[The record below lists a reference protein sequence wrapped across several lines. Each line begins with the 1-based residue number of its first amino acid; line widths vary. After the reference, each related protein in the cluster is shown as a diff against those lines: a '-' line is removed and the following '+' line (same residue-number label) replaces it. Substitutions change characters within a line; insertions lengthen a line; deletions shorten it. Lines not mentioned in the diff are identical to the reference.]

1 MVICGVDSFLLS
13 GVISVYSHTGGVAL
27 ANTGRKSESTP
38 VLKLKL
44 RGPGVRKGRISVPDL
59 IRICGETQNVIN
71 KQAEALRGRKTIHP
85 GPTSGLIQEECTLEL
100 VGIEDG
106 STILAFDL
114 AKPQMHFQFKE
125 HFGAQ
130 VVAEVGTSIQSLK
143 KRKAEPMDPGLLLSL
158 YSLGGL
164 VENKGI
170 QSIRW
175 MTPQSNGT
183 KPMSVPI
190 TKNVREKT
198 AARLSRPQ
206 KLSVKVDGILD
217 MADFKPEELK
227 CRIDPP
233 IGVAI
238 SCVFDPNLA
247 NEIYQLM
254 RKPVRASGVATL
266 KPYTDRIE
274 QIHIDAIAPLPSLH
288 LGEGNFFANPS
299 IEELA
304 TMQKVN
310 ALKDI
315 SVLAGGIPDD
325 EDIDE
330 LIGEIYAA
338 RQ

>member
-1 MVICGVDSFLLS
+1 M
-13 GVISVYSHTGGVAL
+13 
-27 ANTGRKSESTP
+27 E
-38 VLKLKL
+38 
-44 RGPGVRKGRISVPDL
+44 L
-59 IRICGETQNVIN
+59 I
-71 KQAEALRGRKTIHP
+71 
-85 GPTSGLIQEECTLEL
+85 
-100 VGIEDG
+100 GIEDG
-106 STILAFDL
+106 STVLALDL

-130 VVAEVGTSIQSLK
+130 VVAEVGSSIQSLS
-143 KRKAEPMDPGLLLSL
+143 KRKAEPMDPGLLLGL

-164 VENKGI
+164 VEKKGI

-183 KPMSVPI
+183 IARSVPI

-206 KLSVKVDGILD
+206 KVSVEVDGILD

-238 SCVFDPNLA
+238 SCAFEPEQA
-247 NEIYQLM
+247 NEVYQLM
-254 RKPVRASGVATL
+254 RKPVRVSGVATL
-266 KPYTDRIE
+266 KAYTDRVE
-274 QIHIDAIAPLPSLH
+274 QIHIDSIAPLPSLH

-299 IEELA
+299 VEELA

-310 ALKDI
+310 VLKDI

-325 EDIDE
+325 ENIDE
-330 LIGEIYAA
+330 FIGEIYAA
-338 RQ
+338 RK